1 MAQYKNNSG
10 QGNDRLYW
18 LIAIGLIITGGFAP
32 IGILMI
38 VIKLLNG
45 DGKKR
50 SQNRPVSA
58 AVQQQNLGARTSGSI
73 GGTAQAAPAP
83 KASAP
88 RKRTTPILN
97 HLVSK
102 GKKLTLW
109 GGILAA
115 LAGFTFLSQ
124 ATSYLWVLPDLA
136 WYLEEVIPPLCFT
149 AAGGGMLWAG
159 LRKKKQARIYRQYLN
174 MIGKQKS
181 VSISSLASATGTSPE
196 KVRNTLEDML
206 EYDLFPAGYLDYGG
220 DKLILSGTG
229 VEDKPKEQP
238 APKAEVKKDEQNSVL
253 AEIRAVND
261 AIDNEKLS
269 AQIDRIGMITA
280 KIFDYQ
286 TSHPDKSPQLHS
298 FLSYYLPTT
307 LKILRAYA
315 QLEDQEVAGE
325 NITAAME
332 RIEHMMDKVVEGFE
346 TQLDMLFQ
354 GDAMDITA
362 DVEVLERM
370 LAKDGLAEHQGM
382 KLSV

>member
-115 LAGFTFLSQ
+115 LAGFSFLSQ
-124 ATSYLWVLPDLA
+124 ATSYLWVLPDLS

-159 LRKKKQARIYRQYLN
+159 LRK
-174 MIGKQKS
+174 
-181 VSISSLASATGTSPE
+181 
-196 KVRNTLEDML
+196 
-206 EYDLFPAGYLDYGG
+206 
-220 DKLILSGTG
+220 
-229 VEDKPKEQP
+229 
-238 APKAEVKKDEQNSVL
+238 
-253 AEIRAVND
+253 
-261 AIDNEKLS
+261 
-269 AQIDRIGMITA
+269 
-280 KIFDYQ
+280 
-286 TSHPDKSPQLHS
+286 
-298 FLSYYLPTT
+298 
-307 LKILRAYA
+307 
-315 QLEDQEVAGE
+315 
-325 NITAAME
+325 
-332 RIEHMMDKVVEGFE
+332 
-346 TQLDMLFQ
+346 
-354 GDAMDITA
+354 
-362 DVEVLERM
+362 
-370 LAKDGLAEHQGM
+370 
-382 KLSV
+382 